1 MPHIFTEVRP
11 RDGGPYRQKDVGSPV
26 DVLVDTVARMQH
38 DLANLRAENR
48 LLRTPGVPQ
57 VVRAPRQA
65 AFTTTKVPRIGGTT
79 SWEQYRQGFD
89 AIVRSNGWDNDTAAL
104 QLFSHL
110 EGDALN
116 MDLLVPLAR
125 RLSRTGMVDALSVHY
140 GSPGQLADY
149 RRQFE
154 RTTRTAGE
162 DPSIF
167 ATALE
172 TLAVK
177 AFGDM
182 GQTARLRLICNRF
195 IVGHSSCE
203 LRRHLD
209 SVSPETPIRDMVD
222 HCRVWESHT
231 DPAVRRVGKPSPG
244 PIYPAY
250 VVGDSDNI
258 SETTR
263 VAAVTRPKSGP
274 DQLEELLRRS
284 LTAVEIPPPIPEV
297 PTVEK
302 LQVVSPP
309 ESVGLD
315 ATVVPL
321 WTTTDEAAASAT
333 THPTGLEQSG
343 LFLMREVGSCCD
355 SVPDFG

>member
-1 MPHIFTEVRP
+1 M
-11 RDGGPYRQKDVGSPV
+11 
-26 DVLVDTVARMQH
+26 
-38 DLANLRAENR
+38 
-48 LLRTPGVPQ
+48 LRTPGVSQ
-57 VVRAPRQA
+57 VVRAPRQV
-65 AFTTTKVPRIGGTT
+65 AFTSTKVPRFAGTT
-79 SWEQYRQGFD
+79 SWEQYKQVFD
-89 AIVRSNGWDNDTAAL
+89 AIVSSNGWDNDTAAL

-116 MDLLVPLAR
+116 VALLVPLPR
-125 RLSRTGMVDALSVHY
+125 RLSRTGLVGALPAHY
-140 GSPGQLADY
+140 GSPGRLADY

-154 RTTRTAGE
+154 KTTRTAGE

-182 GQTARLRLICNRF
+182 GQAARLRLIRGRF

-209 SVSPETPIRDMVD
+209 SVLPETPIRNVVD
-222 HCRVWESHT
+222 RCRIWESHA
-231 DPAVRRVGKPSPG
+231 DPAVHRVSKPSPD

-263 VAAVTRPKSGP
+263 VAAVTRPMSGP
-274 DQLEELLRRS
+274 DQLEDLL
-284 LTAVEIPPPIPEV
+284 
-297 PTVEK
+297 
-302 LQVVSPP
+302 
-309 ESVGLD
+309 
-315 ATVVPL
+315 
-321 WTTTDEAAASAT
+321 
-333 THPTGLEQSG
+333 
-343 LFLMREVGSCCD
+343 
-355 SVPDFG
+355 